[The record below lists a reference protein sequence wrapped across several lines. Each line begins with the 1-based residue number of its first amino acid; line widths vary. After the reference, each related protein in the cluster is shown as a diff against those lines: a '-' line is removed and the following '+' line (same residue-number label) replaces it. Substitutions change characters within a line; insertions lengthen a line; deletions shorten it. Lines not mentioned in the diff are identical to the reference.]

1 MTNSM
6 TATLPDSST
15 IPRLGLGTW
24 AIGGRWT
31 AGGEAAGWGDT
42 DDDISRAA
50 IRAGVA
56 AGVRLFDTA
65 QAYGAGHAERLLGE
79 VLAAHPEVRIATK
92 VGYIVNEDARV
103 LERQTTDPDEIEA
116 SLDASRQRLQRDRI
130 DIVLLHLNSL
140 PPAEA
145 APVFDRLEMLRARG
159 WIGHYGWSTDY
170 PDSATSMT
178 GRAGFAVVEH
188 AMNVFFAADGI
199 GAVLARHD
207 LLPLIRS
214 PLAMGLLG
222 GRYGAGHRFGP
233 DDVRSRTMDW
243 MDYFRDGQV
252 TDAHAAMFDRLRD
265 LLASGGRSPAQG
277 ALAWILARSPR
288 AVPLPGFRTP
298 EQVTDLCGVL
308 ASGPLE
314 AATMDAI
321 ETAMQRPPE
330 GPPRDR

>member
-1 MTNSM
+1 MTNST
-6 TATLPDSST
+6 TATLPDSSA

-65 QAYGAGHAERLLGE
+65 QTYGAGHAERMLGE

-92 VGYIVNEDARV
+92 VGYIVNEDTRV

-140 PPAEA
+140 PPTKA
-145 APVFDRLEMLRARG
+145 APIFDRLEVLRARG

-170 PDSATSMT
+170 PDNAASMVD
-178 GRAGFAVVEH
+178 RVGFAVVEH

-222 GRYGAGHRFGP
+222 GRYSLGHRFGP
-233 DDVRSRTMDW
+233 DDLRGRTIDW

-252 TDAHAAMFDRLRD
+252 DKAHAEMFDRLRD

-277 ALAWILARSPR
+277 ALAWILACSPR

-321 ETAMQRPPE
+321 ETAIQRPPE